1 MENNFFKSY
10 FFLVFGVLI
19 ILLGINFYH
28 AILVSPDTVD
38 MAHFKQAILSSPGF
52 WFDILYFVLS
62 LLLVHLVWCVLLW
75 LFSVGWLRHLGNNS
89 RQGHLTA
96 LLIFLVSF
104 LYILILSGRS
114 YPNMISGFLRH
125 SSWLLLDSIFYLL
138 SFLLVASAVASI
150 YFLFVSLSQFRQ
162 KLVISLGLMCTAV
175 WIGSGLYVGQSFAI
189 QSASEKPNIFIV
201 GIDSLRPDET
211 GFFGSG
217 GDLTP
222 NVDKFLENAQTYEN
236 AYTPYARTFPAW
248 MSVLT
253 GLEPVK
259 HKGRFNLINHK
270 HLDKT
275 IALGYQLQRKGYHTI
290 YAFDERRFNS
300 MDETFGYDVVVGPKH
315 AAWSFVASGVD
326 HPIIN
331 LLCNTV
337 FGKYLFPGI
346 YLNRGRHGNYDP
358 EKYNQA
364 IIDELKAVKDK
375 PIFLTTHFL
384 LPHWPWTSR
393 DTEELENYPTPAV
406 PMADSLFRYRM
417 MLQQVDRQFGNFMK
431 ELQAAGQLN
440 NTYVFL
446 ISDHGDGFS
455 MVKDNLEPGVKSN
468 AVLETNTR
476 GHATNIFNL
485 GQYRVVMAARYYG
498 GNRIKPIIKKE
509 LASIMD
515 VYPTIMDLLGEKD
528 LLKGLDGI
536 SMFAGESEK
545 NHRQLFMETGFSILE
560 LTSSEIDMEDMIANG
575 IQAYTVDKQGK
586 LVVKDEYYDFIV
598 SSKHR
603 AIMEGD
609 WMLAMVPSMAK
620 YLVLVN
626 RKEKKW
632 WPVDLYEGEK
642 DWQSMLGAMCEHY
655 KGDVGFDQVGLCLS
669 QDNASHIS
677 FSVDL

>member
-10 FFLVFGVLI
+10 FFLVFGVLL

-38 MAHFKQAILSSPGF
+38 MTHFKQAILSSPGF
-52 WFDILYFVLS
+52 WFDLLYFVLS

-75 LFSVGWLRHLGNNS
+75 LFSVGWLRRLDNNS
-89 RQGHLTA
+89 RQGRLTV

-114 YPNMISGFLRH
+114 YPNMISGFIRH

-150 YFLFVSLSQFRQ
+150 YFLFVSLSQLRQ
-162 KLVISLGLMCTAV
+162 KLVISFCLMCTAV
-175 WIGSGLYVGQSFAI
+175 WFGSGLYVGQSFAI
-189 QSASEKPNIFIV
+189 PSASEKPNIFIV
-201 GIDSLRPDET
+201 GLDSLRPDET
-211 GFFGSG
+211 GFFGSDG
-217 GDLTP
+217 NLTP
-222 NVDKFLENAQTYEN
+222 NVDDFLENAQTYEN

-253 GLEPVK
+253 GLEPVN

-270 HLDKT
+270 HLDKK
-275 IALGYQLQRKGYHTI
+275 IALGHQLQGKGYHTI

-364 IIDELKAVKDK
+364 IIDEVKAVKDK
-375 PIFLTTHFL
+375 PVFLTTHFL

-393 DTEELENYPTPAV
+393 DIEELEKYPTPEV
-406 PMADSLFRYRM
+406 PMANSLFRYRM
-417 MLQQVDRQFGNFMK
+417 MLKQVDRQFGNFMK

-455 MVKDNLEPGVKSN
+455 MEKDNLEPGVKSN

-498 GNRIKPIIKKE
+498 GNRIKPVIKKE

-528 LLKGLDGI
+528 LLKGLDGV

-560 LTSSEIDMEDMIANG
+560 LTSSEIDMEDMIENG

-586 LVVKDEYYDFIV
+586 LVVKDDYYDFIV

-609 WMLAMVPSMAK
+609 WMLAIVPSMAK
-620 YLVLVN
+620 FLVLVN

-632 WPVDLYEGEK
+632 WPVSLYEGK
-642 DWQSMLGAMCEHY
+642 KNWRPMLKSMCEHY
-655 KGDVGFDQVGLCLS
+655 KNDAGFDSAGICKEKLS
-669 QDNASHIS
+669 EKNIARN
-677 FSVDL
+677 

>member
-1 MENNFFKSY
+1 MKSNYFKSF
-10 FFLVFGVLI
+10 FFLVFGLLI

-38 MAHFKQAILSSPGF
+38 MESFKQAILSSPGF
-52 WFDILYFVLS
+52 WFDLLHFILS
-62 LLLVHLVWCVLLW
+62 LLLVHLAWCILLW
-75 LFSVGWLRHLGNNS
+75 LFSIGWLRTLKGDS
-89 RQGHLTA
+89 RQRRLIA
-96 LLIFLVSF
+96 LLVFLISF
-104 LYILILSGRS
+104 LYILIWSGRS
-114 YPNMISGFLRH
+114 YPNMASGFLRH
-125 SSWLLLDSIFYLL
+125 SPWLLSDMLFYLL
-138 SFLLVASAVASI
+138 SFLIIFSATVSV
-150 YFLFVSLSQFRQ
+150 FLLLTFLSRPGKKMVLSFSAACVV
-162 KLVISLGLMCTAV
+162 LWLGYGV
-175 WIGSGLYVGQSFAI
+175 YSGQSFAGT
-189 QSASEKPNIFIV
+189 SDRPNIFII
-201 GIDSLRPDET
+201 GIDSLRPDQT
-211 GFFGSG
+211 GFFGSE

-222 NVDKFLENAQTYEN
+222 NVDKFLESSQVFES

-275 IALGYQLQRKGYHTI
+275 ISLGYRLKSEGYHTV

-300 MDETFGYDVVVGPKH
+300 MDETFGYDTVVGPKH

-337 FGKYLFPGI
+337 AGKYLFPGI

-364 IIDELKAVKDK
+364 IIHELKAVKEK
-375 PIFLTTHFL
+375 PVFLTAHFL

-393 DTEELENYPTPAV
+393 DVEKLKNYPTPKV

-417 MLQQVDRQFGNFMK
+417 MLKQADRQFGAFMS
-431 ELQAAGQLN
+431 ELEKNGMLEN
-440 NTYVFL
+440 SYVFL

-455 MVKDNLEPGVKSN
+455 LEADNLAPGVVSN

-476 GHATNIFNL
+476 GHATNVFNL
-485 GQYRVVMAARYYG
+485 GQYRVIMAARSYG
-498 GNRIKPIIKKE
+498 NDDFKREIKPE
-509 LASIMD
+509 LSSIMD
-515 VYPTIMDLLGEKD
+515 IYPTILDLIDAPLPQTAKI
-528 LLKGLDGI
+528 DGV
-536 SMFAGESEK
+536 SLFSQKREE
-545 NHRQLFMETGFSILE
+545 RQLYLETGFSILE
-560 LTSSEIDMEDMIANG
+560 LTEDQIDMEDVIKNG
-575 IQAYTVDKQGK
+575 ISAYTVNKQGK
-586 LVVKDEYYDFIV
+586 LVVKDDYYDLIL

-609 WMLAMVPSMAK
+609 WMLTMVPSMAK

-642 DWQSMLGAMCEHY
+642 DWEPMLKLMCEHY
-655 KGDVGFDQVGLCLS
+655 KDDVGFDLERVCLS
-669 QDNASHIS
+669 QNESGGIS
-677 FSVDL
+677 LSMDL

>member
-10 FFLVFGVLI
+10 FFLVFGILL

-38 MAHFKQAILSSPGF
+38 MARFQQAIVSSPGF
-52 WFDILYFVLS
+52 WFDLLYFVLS
-62 LLLVHLVWCVLLW
+62 MLLVHLVWCVLLW

-89 RQGHLTA
+89 RQGYLTA

-114 YPNMISGFLRH
+114 YPNMISGFLHH

-138 SFLLVASAVASI
+138 SFLLVVSAVTSI

-162 KLVISLGLMCTAV
+162 KLVISLCLMCTAV
-175 WIGSGLYVGQSFAI
+175 WFGRGLYVGQSFAT
-189 QSASEKPNIFIV
+189 QNVSEKPNIFIV

-211 GFFGSG
+211 GFFGSDG
-217 GDLTP
+217 NLTP
-222 NVDKFLENAQTYEN
+222 NVDRFLENAQTYEN

-248 MSVLT
+248 LSVLT
-253 GLEPVK
+253 GLEPVN

-275 IALGYQLQRKGYHTI
+275 IALGHQLQGKGYHTI

-417 MLQQVDRQFGNFMK
+417 MLQQVDRQFGSFMK
-431 ELQAAGQLN
+431 GLQDAGQLN

-485 GQYRVVMAARYYG
+485 GQYRVVMAARHYG
-498 GNRIKPIIKKE
+498 GNRIKPVIKKE

-528 LLKGLDGI
+528 LLKGLDGV

-560 LTSSEIDMEDMIANG
+560 LTSSEIDLEDMIANG

-642 DWQSMLGAMCEHY
+642 DWDSMLETMCEHY
-655 KGDVGFDQVGLCLS
+655 KNDVGFDLGRVCLPWNEANSISVSMGL
-669 QDNASHIS
+669 
-677 FSVDL
+677 

>member
-1 MENNFFKSY
+1 MKNNFFKAY
-10 FFLVFGVLI
+10 FFLVFGVLL

-28 AILVSPDTVD
+28 AILVSPDTVN
-38 MAHFKQAILSSPGF
+38 MARFQQAILSSTGF
-52 WFDILYFVLS
+52 LFDLLYFVLS
-62 LLLVHLVWCVLLW
+62 LLLVHSVWCVLLW
-75 LFSVGWLRHLGNNS
+75 LFSVGWLRRLDNNS
-89 RQGHLTA
+89 RQGHLIA
-96 LLIFLVSF
+96 FLIFLASF

-114 YPNMISGFLRH
+114 YPNMLSGFLRH
-125 SSWLLLDSIFYLL
+125 SSWLLSDTIFYVL
-138 SFLLVASAVASI
+138 SFLFAVSAVVSLSV
-150 YFLFVSLSQFRQ
+150 LFVSLSRFR
-162 KLVISLGLMCTAV
+162 KKFVISLCVICSVV
-175 WIGSGLYVGQSFAI
+175 WFGGGLYVGQSLAT
-189 QSASEKPNIFIV
+189 QNTSEKPNIFII

-211 GFFGSG
+211 GFFGG
-217 GDLTP
+217 DGDLTP
-222 NVDKFLENAQTYEN
+222 NVDEFLENAQTYES

-253 GLEPVK
+253 GLEPVN

-275 IALGYQLQRKGYHTI
+275 ISLGHQLQRDGYHGI
-290 YAFDERRFNS
+290 FAFDERRFNS

-315 AAWSFVASGVD
+315 AAWSFVASGID

-331 LLCNTV
+331 LLCNTI

-358 EKYNQA
+358 EKFNQA
-364 IIDELKAVKDK
+364 IIDEFKAVKGK
-375 PIFLTTHFL
+375 PVFLTTHFL

-393 DTEELENYPTPAV
+393 DVEELENYPTPKV

-417 MLQQVDRQFGNFMK
+417 MLKQVDRQFGDFMK
-431 ELQAAGQLN
+431 GLQAAGQLN
-440 NTYVFL
+440 NAYVFL

-455 MVKDNLEPGVKSN
+455 LAKDNLEPGVKSN

-476 GHATNIFNL
+476 GHATNVFNL
-485 GQYRVVMAARYYG
+485 GQYRVVMAARHYG
-498 GNRIKPIIKKE
+498 GNRIKPVIKKE

-515 VYPTIMDLLGEKD
+515 IYPTIMDILDKKD
-528 LLKGLDGI
+528 LLKGLDGV
-536 SMFAGESEK
+536 SMFAGESERK
-545 NHRQLFMETGFSILE
+545 HRQLFLETGFSILE
-560 LTSSEIDMEDMIANG
+560 LTTSEINMEDMIENG

-586 LVVKDEYYDFIV
+586 LVVKDDYYDFIV

-609 WMLAMVPSMAK
+609 WMLALVPSMAK

-632 WPVDLYEGEK
+632 WPVDLYEGDK
-642 DWQSMLGAMCEHY
+642 DWGSMLEVMCEHY
-655 KGDVGFDQVGLCLS
+655 KGDIGFDQERVCLS
-669 QDNASHIS
+669 KKESSGVSIS
-677 FSVDL
+677 MDL